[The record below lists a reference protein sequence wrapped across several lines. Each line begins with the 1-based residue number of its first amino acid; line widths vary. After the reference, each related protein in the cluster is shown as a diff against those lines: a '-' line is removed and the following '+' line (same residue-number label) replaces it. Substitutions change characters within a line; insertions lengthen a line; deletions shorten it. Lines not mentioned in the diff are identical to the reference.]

1 LYDLAC
7 IIPRRDGTS
16 STVPKPTKKDLIT
29 IGSCDADL
37 GDIISSDSCILVLV
51 PFFLLC
57 IHEFLKR
64 WIGLGSC
71 MSLSQCTFKFKLR
84 LSPWIVGNCRHEHLL
99 STLLTMNV
107 VTSHNSLIPLGL
119 GLVLGISVLKFD
131 GSVFL
136 YDATLH
142 MIQT

>member
-1 LYDLAC
+1 
-7 IIPRRDGTS
+7 
-16 STVPKPTKKDLIT
+16 
-29 IGSCDADL
+29 
-37 GDIISSDSCILVLV
+37 
-51 PFFLLC
+51 
-57 IHEFLKR
+57 
-64 WIGLGSC
+64 
-71 MSLSQCTFKFKLR
+71 
-84 LSPWIVGNCRHEHLL
+84 
-99 STLLTMNV
+99 MNV